1 MGQEGWC
8 GEGLEGE
15 TLGRMSPT
23 YASLSALSGLTM
35 VSLNFEKG
43 SKGGRV
49 EIHVSWVALKT
60 WDRGSPTSMKER
72 IRKGYHSN
80 RTPPPY

>member
-1 MGQEGWC
+1 MGQEGWH

-43 SKGGRV
+43 DRQRGQGRNICILGG
-49 EIHVSWVALKT
+49 S
-60 WDRGSPTSMKER
+60 
-72 IRKGYHSN
+72 
-80 RTPPPY
+80 